1 MVFIAGLI
9 VIALASLAFGVS
21 SVATQKAGQPV
32 ATETI
37 VVGSGQTLWDIASDI
52 AAQTGEEDVRDVMHE
67 IKQLNALESGMLM
80 AGQLLRVP
88 AAGADAGSELPPAAS
103 TPAGGTMGKRGAR
116 RGGASPP
123 VHLRR
128 SGSCGATQ
136 PPGDEELSC
145 GVGRHHQALGP
156 HRRVAGTAFPEAV
169 RHELEGAEKRVGGDE
184 QQRTGH

>member
-9 VIALASLAFGVS
+9 VIALASLAFGAS

-88 AAGADAGSELPPAAS
+88 AAGADAGE
-103 TPAGGTMGKRGAR
+103 
-116 RGGASPP
+116 
-123 VHLRR
+123 
-128 SGSCGATQ
+128 
-136 PPGDEELSC
+136 
-145 GVGRHHQALGP
+145 
-156 HRRVAGTAFPEAV
+156 
-169 RHELEGAEKRVGGDE
+169 
-184 QQRTGH
+184 